1 MPVTGV
7 EEVHETDSVDPTGTD
22 NVDALLSGVRW
33 SDLDDDG
40 VFEVSFSFGS
50 ADSVYGFD
58 EALGY
63 ETGDDF
69 NEPTFG
75 MFSLSD
81 DAKEQFYDIVENLES
96 FTNLDMVEVEETDT
110 EAGTVRIVWSEIS
123 DESAVGW
130 AYLPGDWWGAGDIWL
145 IDENHDESDV
155 DFFHTMIHE
164 LGHALGLKHSFE
176 VEGEFPAI
184 DSQYE
189 GVEYT
194 VMSYTVSA
202 RFPDATYADLW
213 PQTYMYWDILA
224 LQAMYG
230 VDTVTTAGADTYSF
244 DMDERYLMTIWDYG
258 GEDTLAL
265 TSGSENAY
273 IDLTPG
279 SWSNV
284 GTTIEYY
291 DGDFFYDSNTV
302 YIADDTT
309 IENATGA
316 SGNDTII
323 GNDADNKLI
332 GNAGSDV
339 LRGNVG
345 DDVIS
350 GGAGND
356 VLTLGDGD
364 DVGQGGSGN
373 DKVWAGGGDT
383 GDDVM
388 VGDAGNDEMGGGAGN
403 DLLVGGGA
411 DDGSTLDVLSYNGN
425 SANDGSDTLYGGD
438 GNDTLIGGGWDDGA
452 VSDNGIYDAGEA
464 VLSGSADDVIWAG
477 TGNDLVLATG
487 GSDALGG
494 GAGDDTIYGGG
505 GNDVIYGGIGETNT
519 TSLNDALFGEAGN
532 DTIYSGAGNDSV
544 GGGGGADD
552 IYTGGGEDTV
562 DGGAGDDTLWGGGGD
577 DEFTGSD
584 GADVFVFGEGH
595 GDDTVTD
602 FNVED
607 DTLALMYATTDFQ
620 SAADVEAASS
630 EVNGGVL
637 IDIGGGDSVFLDGL
651 SLSDLSELNYVF

>member
-7 EEVHETDSVDPTGTD
+7 EEVHEAEDVEGTGND
-22 NVDALLSGVRW
+22 NVDALFSGVRW
-33 SDLDDDG
+33 VDLDGDG
-40 VFEVSFSFGS
+40 VYEVSFSFGS
-50 ADSVYGFD
+50 ANSVYGFD
-58 EALGY
+58 EQLGY

-81 DAKEQFYDIVENLES
+81 DAKQQFYDIVENLES

-110 EAGTVRIVWSEIS
+110 QAGTVRIVWSEIQ

-130 AYLPGDWWGAGDIWL
+130 AYLPGNWWGAGDIWL
-145 IDENHDESDV
+145 IDENHDETDV
-155 DFFHTMIHE
+155 DFVHTMIHE

-176 VEGEFPAI
+176 EEGGFPAI

-189 GVEYT
+189 GVDYT

-258 GEDTLAL
+258 GTDTLEL
-265 TSGSENAY
+265 TNGSENAR

-291 DGDFFYDSNTV
+291 NGDFFYDSFTV
-302 YIADDTT
+302 YIADDTI

-316 SGNDTII
+316 GGNDTIRGNEADNLI
-323 GNDADNKLI
+323 VGNGGNDI
-332 GNAGSDV
+332 
-339 LRGNVG
+339 
-345 DDVIS
+345 
-350 GGAGND
+350 
-356 VLTLGDGD
+356 LTLFDGD
-364 DVGQGGSGN
+364 DVGQAGAGN
-373 DKVWAGGGDT
+373 DKIWAGANDT
-383 GDDVM
+383 GDDIM
-388 VGDAGNDEMGGGAGN
+388 AGDAGNDEMGGGSGN

-411 DDGSTLDVLSYNGN
+411 DDGATLDVLLSNGN
-425 SANDGSDTLYGGD
+425 AANDGSDTLYGGE

-452 VSDNGIYDAGEA
+452 VNDNGAYDAGEA
-464 VLSGSADDVIWAG
+464 VLTGSSNDIIWAG
-477 TGNDLVLATG
+477 TGNDLLLAADG
-487 GSDALGG
+487 NDVLGG
-494 GAGDDTIYGGG
+494 GAGNDTIEAGG
-505 GNDVIYGGIGETNT
+505 GNDVIYGGVGETNT
-519 TSLNDALFGEAGN
+519 SGLNDVLSGEAGN
-532 DTIYSGAGNDSV
+532 DTIYAAVGDDSVDGGAGDDDLYSGAG
-544 GGGGGADD
+544 
-552 IYTGGGEDTV
+552 TDTV
-562 DGGAGDDTLWGGGGD
+562 NGGAGDDTLWGGGGD
-577 DEFTGSD
+577 DQFTGGS
-584 GADVFVFGEGH
+584 GADTFVFIDGH

-602 FNVED
+602 FDVDEDILNLVE
-607 DTLALMYATTDFQ
+607 TTTDFQ
-620 SAADVEAASS
+620 SAADVEAAAS
-630 EVNGGVL
+630 EENGGVL

-651 SLSDLSELNYVF
+651 SLSDLSDLNYVF